1 VLPAGKEEAE
11 VRKDVGRNRYFT
23 PEQAIEYG
31 IIDRIVRPREAV
43 RAPAPWDPWE
53 GLRAGSPDKAVH
65 AERWA
70 SPRPCPARPMNSQRH
85 DLHMLSLGAPAQCC

>member
-1 VLPAGKEEAE
+1 MCMSQGPVLPAGKEEAE

-43 RAPAPWDPWE
+43 RAPLLENPGKPYQP
-53 GLRAGSPDKAVH
+53 GSPDKAGH
-65 AERWA
+65 AER
-70 SPRPCPARPMNSQRH
+70 
-85 DLHMLSLGAPAQCC
+85 